1 MRRPL
6 WHRAQEWLADR
17 VSWVQYPR
25 MRLTVKRFV
34 PLDERWR
41 RMTAKQRGWV
51 YFAAF
56 WGSLIA
62 LSISGNASG

>member
-1 MRRPL
+1 MLRPL

-25 MRLTVKRFV
+25 MRLNV
-34 PLDERWR
+34 R
-41 RMTAKQRGWV
+41 RPWTLQSWWGSLTGKERGWV

-62 LSISGNASG
+62 LSIWGNVRG